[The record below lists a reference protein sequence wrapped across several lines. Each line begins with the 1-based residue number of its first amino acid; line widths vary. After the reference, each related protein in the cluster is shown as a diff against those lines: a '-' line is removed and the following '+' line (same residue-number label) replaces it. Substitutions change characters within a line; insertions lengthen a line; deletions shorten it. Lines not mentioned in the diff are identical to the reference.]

1 MRKLIATIIA
11 AVILLTVNL
20 LAMCGCTQV
29 MVRSWF
35 LEKEYDIDISF
46 EDFKTAAKE
55 LDEEK
60 YFVKVDYES
69 APGDARMTIIQL
81 DNKCLANIT
90 KESDPD
96 KAKSR
101 YDWLS
106 SAGGQL
112 MTNEAI
118 VRVSDMVLEGNG
130 QIIKQLLDGVGIKT
144 HDPIVVPAGKKIKHI
159 SGLVPF
165 DEAKRFLEAK
175 GYVFYPP
182 YENETVEGTVYVI
195 CSPDGTESY
204 TVIAFWMQKTNE
216 EARAATSWLDPG
228 FSSDH
233 SAGLNIYYCNTYA
246 VRCIGDR
253 WMKITEGIEN

>member
-1 MRKLIATIIA
+1 MKKLIAALVA

-46 EDFKTAAKE
+46 EDFKTVANE
-55 LDEEK
+55 LDKEK

-69 APGDARMTIIQL
+69 APGDGR
-81 DNKCLANIT
+81 
-90 KESDPD
+90 
-96 KAKSR
+96 
-101 YDWLS
+101 
-106 SAGGQL
+106 
-112 MTNEAI
+112 
-118 VRVSDMVLEGNG
+118 
-130 QIIKQLLDGVGIKT
+130 IIKQLLEGVGIKT
-144 HDPIVVPAGKKIKHI
+144 HDSIAVPAGNKIKQI
-159 SGLVPF
+159 NSLVPF
-165 DEAKRFLEAK
+165 DEAKKFLEAK

-182 YENETVEGTVYVI
+182 YENEMVEGTVYVV

-216 EARAATSWLDPG
+216 EARAATSWLDPSA
-228 FSSDH
+228 FSDYS
-233 SAGLNIYYCNTYA
+233 SGLNIYYCNTYA
-246 VRCIGDR
+246 VRCVGDR

>member
-1 MRKLIATIIA
+1 MRKLIAALIA
-11 AVILLTVNL
+11 GVILLTVNL

-118 VRVSDMVLEGNG
+118 VRVADMVLEGNG
-130 QIIKQLLDGVGIKT
+130 QIIKQLLEGVGIKT
-144 HDPIVVPAGKKIKHI
+144 HDPIVVPAGNKIKQI
-159 SGLVPF
+159 NSLVPF
-165 DEAKRFLEAK
+165 DEAKNFLK
-175 GYVFYPP
+175 
-182 YENETVEGTVYVI
+182 
-195 CSPDGTESY
+195 
-204 TVIAFWMQKTNE
+204 QKDMSFIRLT
-216 EARAATSWLDPG
+216 RTKRLR
-228 FSSDH
+228 
-233 SAGLNIYYCNTYA
+233 GLF
-246 VRCIGDR
+246 
-253 WMKITEGIEN
+253 M